1 MEVITCLRE
10 EDVEKN
16 MVFVSP
22 EDARAAYVTIGKFV
36 YRCYPDADIEKGHIV
51 MNSFQRRAANVFPA
65 ERVIV
70 HDFLVPMRDFSLVA
84 MTVEAEW
91 LRNPGN
97 IPRPDLSQLAS
108 VFRTKFAGHVM
119 TRDQCVVMQYID
131 ALVHFR
137 VKTQQGLLTFYTE
150 VGIEWND
157 SYV

>member
-1 MEVITCLRE
+1 MEVITCVRK

-16 MVFVSP
+16 MVFTSP
-22 EDARAAYVTIGKFV
+22 EDTRAAYVTIGKFV
-36 YRCYPDADIEKGHIV
+36 YRCCPNSDIEKGHIA
-51 MNSFQRRAANVFPA
+51 MNSFQRRAANVFPG

-70 HDFLVPMRDFSLVA
+70 HDFLMPMVNFSISA

-97 IPRPDLSQLAS
+97 MPRPDLIQLAS
-108 VFRTKFAGHVM
+108 LFRTKFSGHVM

-131 ALVHFR
+131 TWIHFR
-137 VKTQQGLLTFYTE
+137 VRTNRGLLTFYTE